1 MDTLETFN
9 ELSDEDKV
17 KWMIEE
23 NQRRWKNL
31 QADYNPLTGEGAP
44 GERVKIEIPD
54 YVIPVQWV
62 PKTMLEDKL
71 IKIILKC
78 KTIKNFIRT
87 YLRDKSSK
95 KTKVTQEEY
104 DEVVKQMSIIRNQHD
119 FCYWA
124 YTCVKIK
131 NKEGGEMIPFQ
142 LNYAQVVTL
151 LEYEKKR
158 LSNQPIFFI
167 ICKARQWG
175 GSTLTQIYMSWI
187 QLCHK
192 KAWYSTIV
200 AQTKTTAAR
209 ILEMYSKMI
218 DRYPPWALGLPNTE
232 TLSLGPYGKG
242 GANNDFTIKDK
253 RGKAINDTVIQIGS
267 VMEPDNIRGGD
278 VALIHYSEVGVWK
291 DTPGRR
297 PEDLI
302 RGLSGGL
309 VMRPYT
315 MEILESTPKGV
326 GNFFHREYVR
336 AKNGTSTR
344 TALFIPWYYIKHDT
358 YPLDETPEEFAKW
371 LLHKCRGREQEPEGW
386 LDSGDY
392 YWQLWLK
399 GATFE
404 GLNWYRI
411 YRKSCNSHADIASE
425 APSDDIEA
433 FQFSGKP
440 MFDVYHLNALR
451 EKCNE
456 LYRLGEIVSGTEEI
470 KGGLCLQALS
480 FKKSDRGLLKM
491 WKTSEP
497 NENVRDRYLVVVDIG
512 GRWKGAD
519 FSIITVFDRFCMMM
533 GGKPEIVA
541 EWRGHID
548 HDLLAW
554 KATQIA
560 KYYCNALLVIES
572 NTLETKDK
580 NRDTDGNDVEYIL
593 DVISRA
599 YDNLYARERGGDDI
613 AGGIG
618 TKWGFHTNI
627 QTKPAIIHHLVACVR
642 DRVWV
647 ERNSVACDEMQCYEK
662 KDDGTFGAQDGQK
675 DDLVMTRAIGLWICF
690 RSMEMPAYVFKNNST
705 GTFRVRSEAH
715 I

>member
-1 MDTLETFN
+1 METSLTF
-9 ELSDEDKV
+9 EDLTDDEKI
-17 KWMIEE
+17 KYMIQE
-23 NQRRWKNL
+23 NARRWKNL
-31 QADYNPLTGEGAP
+31 QADYDPLTGYGAP
-44 GERVKIEIPD
+44 GSRVELRISD
-54 YVIPVQWV
+54 FAIPVQYV
-62 PKTMLEDKL
+62 PKEMMKDKL
-71 IKIILKC
+71 IRLIARSKS
-78 KTIKNFIRT
+78 IKQFI
-87 YLRDKSSK
+87 KSYIRK
-95 KTKVTQEEY
+95 NGHKHKPITDEEFE
-104 DEVVKQMSIIRNQHD
+104 EVVKQICITRNKYD

-131 NKEGGEMIPFQ
+131 NKEGGDMIPFR
-142 LNYAQVVTL
+142 LNYAQIVTL
-151 LEYEKKR
+151 MAYEKKR
-158 LSNQPIFFI
+158 IAGQPIFFI

-175 GSTLTQIYMSWI
+175 GSTLTQIYMAWI
-187 QLCHK
+187 QLCHM

-218 DRYPPWALGLPNTE
+218 DNYPTWALGLSNKE
-232 TLSLGPYGKG
+232 TITLAPYGRA
-242 GANNDFTIKDK
+242 GANNDFTIKNK
-253 RGKAINDTVIQIGS
+253 KGKPINDTVIQIGS
-267 VMEPDNIRGGD
+267 VQEPDNIRGGD

-309 VMRPYT
+309 IMRPNT

-336 AKNGTSTR
+336 AKNGNSTR
-344 TALFIPWYYIKHDT
+344 SALFIPWYYIKHDT
-358 YPLDETPEEFAKW
+358 YPLDESQEDFAKW
-371 LLHKCRGREQEPEGW
+371 LLYKCKGKEEEPEGW

-392 YWQLWLK
+392 YWQLWQK
-399 GATFE
+399 GATFD
-404 GLNWYRI
+404 GINWYRI

-440 MFDVYHLNALR
+440 MFDIYNLNAIR

-456 LYRLGEIVSGTEEI
+456 HYRLGEIISKTGEV
-470 KGGLCLQALS
+470 KGASCLDALT
-480 FKKSDRGLLKM
+480 FHKSDKGLLKM

-497 NENVRDRYLVVVDIG
+497 NEHIKHRYLVVVDIG

-554 KATQIA
+554 KAAQIS
-560 KYYCNALLVIES
+560 KYYCDALLVIES

-593 DVISRA
+593 DVISRV
-599 YDNLYARERGGDDI
+599 YFNLYARERGGDEI
-613 AGGIG
+613 NGGIG

-642 DRVWV
+642 DRVWI
-647 ERNSVACDEMQCYEK
+647 ERNSIACDEMQCYEK
-662 KDDGTFGAQDGQK
+662 KEDGTFGAQEGQH
-675 DDLVMTRAIGLWICF
+675 DDLVMTRAIGLWICY
-690 RSMEMPAYVFKNNST
+690 RSMDMPEYIFQTANNYT
-705 GTFRVRSEAH
+705 QRVRSEAH
-715 I
+715 F